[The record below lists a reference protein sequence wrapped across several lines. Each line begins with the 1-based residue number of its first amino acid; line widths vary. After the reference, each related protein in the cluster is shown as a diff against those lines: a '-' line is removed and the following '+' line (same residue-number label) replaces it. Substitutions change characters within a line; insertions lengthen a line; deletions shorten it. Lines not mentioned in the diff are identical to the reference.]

1 MGTKRPWV
9 VEVFNLWRQARDVPQ
24 MCHESGMMFSRP
36 KCPAGQL
43 IRRSW
48 WGTGIY
54 HSEHNLAKEPLRFIQ
69 CWVVPCKCT
78 GRYWKC
84 HNAKKTIW
92 VWWFGWWFL
101 SVSRWLSAAR
111 IWGFSGSKRFKL
123 VSRQPFPRCHA
134 LVVWSPT
141 MAQQLGMQMQQLH
154 AETSGHTWHF
164 GQMYGRTRFE
174 NLKQDRIY
182 WMSISFKLVNS

>member
-24 MCHESGMMFSRP
+24 MCHECGMMFSRP
-36 KCPAGQL
+36 KCRAGQL

-84 HNAKKTIW
+84 HNAKTIW
-92 VWWFGWWFL
+92 VWWFDWWFL
-101 SVSRWLSAAR
+101 SVSRWLVQPESEVSVVQNGSNQGATLSWFEAQLWLSSWECRCSSCTPRPVGTLGTLVKCMAEQGLKIWNR
-111 IWGFSGSKRFKL
+111 IESTE
-123 VSRQPFPRCHA
+123 C
-134 LVVWSPT
+134 
-141 MAQQLGMQMQQLH
+141 QLH
-154 AETSGHTWHF
+154 S
-164 GQMYGRTRFE
+164 
-174 NLKQDRIY
+174 N
-182 WMSISFKLVNS
+182 

>member
-24 MCHESGMMFSRP
+24 MCHECGMMFSRP
-36 KCPAGQL
+36 KCRAGQL

-84 HNAKKTIW
+84 HNAKTIW
-92 VWWFGWWFL
+92 VWWFDWWFL
-101 SVSRWLSAAR
+101 SVSRWLVQPESEVSVVQNGSNLSAVSKVPRSRGLKPNYGSAVGNADAAAAR
-111 IWGFSGSKRFKL
+111 RDQWAHLAFWSN
-123 VSRQPFPRCHA
+123 
-134 LVVWSPT
+134 VW
-141 MAQQLGMQMQQLH
+141 QNKVWKF
-154 AETSGHTWHF
+154 ETG
-164 GQMYGRTRFE
+164 
-174 NLKQDRIY
+174 
-182 WMSISFKLVNS
+182 